1 MMIPLPTTTS
11 HASKHQIYADLLR
24 ALPVSVNNLADPV
37 ILRDSTAA
45 KMQALIED
53 RHSGAVAIITKGN
66 LNTQWWKENL
76 QYWAAHLNLF
86 VFVSISELGQSY
98 EKGASI
104 EQRYRNL
111 TTARECGAK
120 AIAYVRPII
129 HTVNDSIETI
139 ARIFTTAVAHGCH
152 AIVSSGFRGDEQTVA
167 EAGLQGIAAPDG
179 QYWSKILKLTPQSTA
194 EYMVNLAAQLGV
206 PYWTRTQCAVAA
218 LSGYKNSLNP
228 YHIAPGFVGCE
239 RCPIA
244 DTCLHRAQFL
254 QPKPGSIE
262 LLQHLGF
269 QVEVHT
275 AGERFKRCDVQRR
288 QECTLCCTNCPV
300 APANFGVP
308 YVNIRAYDGSIPS
321 WGEMSF
327 ARFLTGGILC
337 TDPQIQP
344 GEFSEV
350 RLHPRFSMPNGMAG
364 EGGLYG
370 VNSWMIWS
378 EYVPKNKCFKCS
390 YCFLGMFADQLP
402 PAYQK
407 TVGIS
412 PVKILEY
419 ENI

>member
-11 HASKHQIYADLLR
+11 PTAKQQMYADLLR

-53 RHSGAVAIITKGN
+53 RHTGAVAIITKGN
-66 LNTQWWKENL
+66 LNTQWWKEHL
-76 QYWAAHLNLF
+76 QYWAANLNLF
-86 VFVSISELGQSY
+86 VFVSISELGQTY

-139 ARIFTTAVAHGCH
+139 TRIFTTAVAHGCH
-152 AIVSSGFRGDEQTVA
+152 AIVSSGFRGDEQTVE

-194 EYMVNLAAQLGV
+194 EYMVQLAAQLGV

-254 QPKPGSIE
+254 QPKTGSIE

-390 YCFLGMFADQLP
+390 YCFLGMFAEQLP

>member
-1 MMIPLPTTTS
+1 MITLPTTATTDKM
-11 HASKHQIYADLLR
+11 ALYADLLR
-24 ALPVSVNNLADPV
+24 DLPVSVNNLADPV

-45 KMQALIED
+45 KMQSLIDD
-53 RHSGAVAIITKGN
+53 RHAGAVAIITKGN
-66 LNTQWWKENL
+66 LNNAWWREHL
-76 QYWAAHLNLF
+76 AYWAAHLNLF
-86 VFVSISELGQSY
+86 LFVSISELGQSY

-111 TTARECGAK
+111 TTAREAGAK
-120 AIAYVRPII
+120 AIAYIRPII
-129 HTVNDSIETI
+129 HTVNDSPATI
-139 ARIFTTAVAHGCH
+139 RRMFTNAVAAGCH
-152 AIVSSGFRGDEQTVA
+152 AIVSSGFRGDEQTV
-167 EAGLQGIAAPDG
+167 EDAGLLGVAAPDG
-179 QYWSKILKLTPQSTA
+179 QYWSKILKLTPQTTA
-194 EYMVNLAAQLGV
+194 EYMVELAAQLGV

-228 YHIAPGFVGCE
+228 YHIAPSFVGCD

-244 DTCLHRAQFL
+244 DSCLHRAQFL
-254 QPKPGSIE
+254 QPKAGSIE
-262 LLQHLGF
+262 LLRHLGF
-269 QVEVHT
+269 EVEVHT

-327 ARFLTGGILC
+327 ARFLTGGVLC
-337 TDPQIQP
+337 TDPQILP

-350 RLHPRFSMPNGMAG
+350 RLHPRFNLPDGMNGQ
-364 EGGLYG
+364 GGLYG

-390 YCFLGMFADQLP
+390 YCFLNMFADQLP
-402 PAYQK
+402 EAYQK

-412 PVKILEY
+412 PVQILSY
-419 ENI
+419 ENV